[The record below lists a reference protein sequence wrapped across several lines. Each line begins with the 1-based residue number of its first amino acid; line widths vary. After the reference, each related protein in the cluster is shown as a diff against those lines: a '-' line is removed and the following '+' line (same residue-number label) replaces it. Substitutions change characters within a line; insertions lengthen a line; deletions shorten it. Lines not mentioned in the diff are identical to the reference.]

1 MAAQKQEVELLI
13 KAGTEGLKSIG
24 TLVKELEVLG
34 EDTGEAS
41 AQLEGLA
48 GSLKQLRDQQ
58 KLVKQFADLKGQ
70 TRELADQQAKAK
82 ENATSLGKAL
92 SETEK
97 PTKAQRVEFQKAVAT
112 SKAADKAWQD
122 NQVQL
127 NQLRTELSDAG
138 ISTRDLASEQQ
149 RIKRELSGVDDEIN
163 SVANELT
170 QMRDSAREA
179 AKGSKDLGDDVE
191 ESGVRVSKFRERL
204 QGLNP
209 LLGKIGSG
217 LKTAGVA
224 VAGFVA
230 SVGASAATLS
240 VFSKSQA
247 QVADEL
253 TNTGNALDVNR
264 EKLQLWRIAGDR
276 VGLSGEKVTDIL
288 KRMTERLGEFSATGT
303 GEAGNVLKRLNLDIE
318 DLVNLKPDEQMLAIA
333 NAIGEIG
340 SKSEQVALLE
350 KLASDASQLQPLLE
364 NNAAGLQA
372 IFEEAQKEGAIYTD
386 AELDKLNKAND
397 IYNSI
402 DIKLKGLTTRIGAEL
417 APVVADATDKVLD
430 LFDQSEAGEKLI
442 GLFKRLT
449 DWGADMA
456 AKLVE
461 NADDITAGFGTL
473 WNTIEAGAN
482 GAMAVFRGLQT
493 IVAGWATLV
502 AGSFAT
508 VLTIAQGLAVAM
520 NKVGLVSDETLN
532 SISAKASAARDTVA
546 DLGKQ
551 TAEYGRKAVEAGRGV
566 VGAFDDAAA
575 SSKKLKEE
583 TEGGVGTLTTLAE
596 NIKTTG
602 DAAEA
607 AMRKQQRA
615 TEDARRGLADYGVDI
630 KEVMTGIT
638 SEAQEAIDDVGKL
651 AGKIKEAG
659 LASEESA
666 KAFEAGFTEALA
678 AVNTKEGLTALQE
691 KIKGLKEAG
700 ELGAEGANAALET
713 IRQKML
719 QVMGLDIDLGLEE
732 LPDDADS
739 AGAGIDQVKDKTK
752 DAAAAAEEARNKFRE
767 VWGAAFAKA
776 ISSAREQVTAL
787 STAARNL
794 FEMKIGGNAFV
805 NEAESASA
813 ALERAQQRT
822 DELASARRRLM
833 SNSLAAWFADTAL
846 AASQVE
852 EEFWSQAVAMENL
865 QAKIESGS
873 FSMDQLGR
881 MSASAA
887 SRFNLLD
894 SQRLNGLQSAIDS
907 ARQKLE
913 SLTDTADN
921 TLSSLQQR
929 LADIRGDTEEAQRIQ
944 YETERKRLQEQLKLA
959 QQAGADE
966 AAADYQKSLS
976 TLEQIY
982 QLEQKNRREE
992 QNAREREAADRAR
1005 DQQLA
1010 EIERQRAEREL
1021 SQSTQRTTQARTE
1034 TVKTVNV
1041 NLGGQSFRVLADDQD
1056 ALMRALENA
1065 RSTAL

>member
-1 MAAQKQEVELLI
+1 M
-13 KAGTEGLKSIG
+13 
-24 TLVKELEVLG
+24 
-34 EDTGEAS
+34 S
-41 AQLEGLA
+41 A
-48 GSLKQLRDQQ
+48 
-58 KLVKQFADLKGQ
+58 
-70 TRELADQQAKAK
+70 
-82 ENATSLGKAL
+82 
-92 SETEK
+92 
-97 PTKAQRVEFQKAVAT
+97 
-112 SKAADKAWQD
+112 
-122 NQVQL
+122 
-127 NQLRTELSDAG
+127 
-138 ISTRDLASEQQ
+138 
-149 RIKRELSGVDDEIN
+149 
-163 SVANELT
+163 
-170 QMRDSAREA
+170 
-179 AKGSKDLGDDVE
+179 
-191 ESGVRVSKFRERL
+191 
-204 QGLNP
+204 
-209 LLGKIGSG
+209 
-217 LKTAGVA
+217 
-224 VAGFVA
+224 
-230 SVGASAATLS
+230 
-240 VFSKSQA
+240 
-247 QVADEL
+247 
-253 TNTGNALDVNR
+253 
-264 EKLQLWRIAGDR
+264 
-276 VGLSGEKVTDIL
+276 
-288 KRMTERLGEFSATGT
+288 
-303 GEAGNVLKRLNLDIE
+303 
-318 DLVNLKPDEQMLAIA
+318 
-333 NAIGEIG
+333 
-340 SKSEQVALLE
+340 
-350 KLASDASQLQPLLE
+350 
-364 NNAAGLQA
+364 
-372 IFEEAQKEGAIYTD
+372 
-386 AELDKLNKAND
+386 
-397 IYNSI
+397 
-402 DIKLKGLTTRIGAEL
+402 
-417 APVVADATDKVLD
+417 
-430 LFDQSEAGEKLI
+430 
-442 GLFKRLT
+442 
-449 DWGADMA
+449 
-456 AKLVE
+456 
-461 NADDITAGFGTL
+461 
-473 WNTIEAGAN
+473 
-482 GAMAVFRGLQT
+482 
-493 IVAGWATLV
+493 
-502 AGSFAT
+502 
-508 VLTIAQGLAVAM
+508 AQGLAFAL
-520 NKVGLVSDETLN
+520 NKVGIVSDEAYN
-532 SISAKASAARDTVA
+532 NIKAKAKAEAARATTV
-546 DLGKQ
+546 DLARQ
-551 TAEYGRKAVEAGRGV
+551 TAEYGRKAIEAGKGV

-583 TEGGVGTLTTLAE
+583 TEEGIGTLTTLAE

-666 KAFEAGFTEALA
+666 KAFETGFTEAIA

-732 LPDDADS
+732 LPDDADN

-752 DAAAAAEEARNKFRE
+752 EAAEAAEEARNKFRE

-805 NEAESASA
+805 SEAESASE

-873 FSMDQLGR
+873 FSMEQLGR

-944 YETERKRLQEQLKLA
+944 YETERQRLQELLEQA

-966 AAADYQKSLS
+966 AAADYQRSLK

-982 QLEQKNRREE
+982 EIEQKNRREE
-992 QNAREREAADRAR
+992 QNAREREAADRSR
-1005 DQQLA
+1005 EQQLA

-1021 SQSTQRTTQARTE
+1021 NQPTQRTTQNRTE
-1034 TVKTVNV
+1034 TVKTITVT
-1041 NLGGQSFRVLADDQD
+1041 LGGQDFRVLASDED
-1056 ALMRALENA
+1056 ALLRALENA